1 VKLLRECGTAKLLR
15 ECGTGKLLRACPPP
29 SDDLPEGCYSEQP
42 CANCEEGAEK
52 RTPVAWDVLAFTIGE
67 LGCRNHDVFLNTHLD
82 AVALSGGIALFQFG
96 WPSVSEENA
105 CIWKGSG
112 LCWSAPDYWENEE
125 SVTCSGEPDGQLGDI
140 NAYFTLTRN
149 WGWPYGYFE
158 VTIEFPDL
166 PLFDAVL
173 MSVEAANCRS
183 TLSFTGTLTTNT
195 GTVPVGLTLGVRC
208 PV

>member
-1 VKLLRECGTAKLLR
+1 VPLLRQCGTAKLLR
-15 ECGTGKLLRACPPP
+15 QCGTGKLLRACPPP

-52 RTPVAWDVLAFTIGE
+52 RTPVAWNVLAFTIGE

-96 WPSVSEENA
+96 WPSVSEDNA
-105 CIWKGSG
+105 CIWKGDG
-112 LCWSAPDYWENEE
+112 LCWSAPDYWEGEE

-140 NAYFTLTRN
+140 NAYFTLTRT
-149 WGWPYGYFE
+149 GLTTFE
-158 VTIEFPDL
+158 VTIDFPDL
-166 PLFDAVL
+166 PLFDRVTMYAWDVPT
-173 MSVEAANCRS
+173 CRS
-183 TLSFTGTLTTNT
+183 TLSFTGELWTNT